1 MAMAFGAMQGLS
13 SGSLSAGEQMLE
25 AASGS
30 RTRSISPIFSMSA
43 WTTTREPYP
52 LTPPP
57 SMLTTVFVTHG
68 SVCGKGYGLGIGL
81 HLSYR
86 CGGVLAQR
94 SPSPS
99 AMLLQRYGL
108 TMPPCQIRC
117 VSMARP
123 GKYAETSAQGLL
135 SATDPRLA
143 GKMLPQLKGSLNQ
156 FRLSRTLVSED
167 SDAKR
172 AL

>member
-1 MAMAFGAMQGLS
+1 MAMAFGAMEGLS

-25 AASGS
+25 AAFGS
-30 RTRSISPIFSMSA
+30 RIRSISPILSMSA

-57 SMLTTVFVTHG
+57 SMLTTDFVAHG

-81 HLSYR
+81 HLSYL

-108 TMPPCQIRC
+108 TMPLYQIRC
-117 VSMARP
+117 VSMTRP
-123 GKYAETSAQGLL
+123 GKSAESSAQGLL
-135 SATDPRLA
+135 SAADARLA
-143 GKMLPQLKGSLNQ
+143 GKILPQL
-156 FRLSRTLVSED
+156 E
-167 SDAKR
+167 
-172 AL
+172 